1 MTQLRRSR
9 TPGLKARRGPTL
21 REASFADFEQIAAL
35 ATRHGLAR
43 PRSQEAWRHLW
54 LANPHYRERG
64 GNWTIGWVLE
74 DDAGR
79 IVASIENIP
88 LAYEFQG
95 ARVLAAS
102 GRSWVADEEYRSGS
116 LLLLE
121 HVISQPTIDLYVNST
136 FSVASMPAITVFGC
150 SRVPVGVWDESA
162 FWVTDHPAF
171 VKSVLKRQGNRL
183 ASALSYPLSAA
194 LLLRERFTNTAVSP
208 RGVEVRACA
217 NFDERF
223 DDFWVELRRRHPHL
237 LLAVRTREV
246 MAWHFKYALADN
258 RAWIATVVEGGR
270 LIAYAVFDRRYR
282 RDIGLYRV
290 RLVDFQAL
298 DGSTDLLPPI
308 ISWALGKCRAEGIHM
323 LESVGRWLEP
333 GELLDVIAPYR
344 RKLSGTAW
352 LHAYRANNALL
363 ADQLRDRRAWAPSLF
378 DGDASLM

>member
-136 FSVASMPAITVFGC
+136 FSAASMPAITVFGC

-171 VKSVLKRQGNRL
+171 VKSVLKRQGNPL

-282 RDIGLYRV
+282 RDIGLHRV

-298 DGSTDLLPPI
+298 DGSTELLPPF

-333 GELLDVIAPYR
+333 GELMDVIAPYR

>member
-1 MTQLRRSR
+1 MTQLRRS
-9 TPGLKARRGPTL
+9 TTLGFKARRGPTL

-35 ATRHGLAR
+35 ATRHGLGR

-54 LANPHYRERG
+54 LANPHYRERA

-95 ARVLAAS
+95 TRILAAS
-102 GRSWVADEEYRSGS
+102 GRSWVADQEYRSGS

-121 HVISQPTIDLYVNST
+121 HVISQPSIDLYVNST
-136 FSVASMPAITVFGC
+136 ISVASMPAIDVFGC
-150 SRVPVGVWDESA
+150 SRVPVGVWDEAA
-162 FWVTDHPAF
+162 FWVTNHPAF
-171 VKSVLKRQGNRL
+171 AKSVLKRRGNPL

-194 LLLRERFTNTAVSP
+194 LLLRERFTKTALS
-208 RGVEVRACA
+208 RSDVEVRACA

-223 DDFWVELRRRHPHL
+223 DDFWIELRRRHPQL
-237 LLAVRTREV
+237 LLAIRTREV
-246 MAWHFKYALADN
+246 LAWHFKYALADN

-282 RDIGLYRV
+282 RDIGLRRM
-290 RLVDFQAL
+290 RLVDFQSL
-298 DGSTDLLPPI
+298 DGSTELLPPI

-323 LESVGRWLEP
+323 LESVGRWLES
-333 GELLDVIAPYR
+333 GELLDVLAPYR
-344 RKLSGTAW
+344 RKLFGTAW
-352 LHAYRANNALL
+352 LYAYRANNAVL
-363 ADQLRDRRAWAPSLF
+363 AGQLRDRRVWAPSLF
-378 DGDASLM
+378 DGDASL

>member
-1 MTQLRRSR
+1 MTELRRSR
-9 TPGLKARRGPTL
+9 TPGLKARSGPTL

-35 ATRHGLAR
+35 AQRHGLGR
-43 PRSQEAWRHLW
+43 PRSQEAWRDLW
-54 LANPHYRERG
+54 LGNPHYRERE
-64 GNWTIGWVLE
+64 GNWPIGWVLE

-79 IVASIENIP
+79 IVASMENIP
-88 LAYEFQG
+88 LTYEFQG

-136 FSVASMPAITVFGC
+136 SSVESMPAITVFGC

-171 VKSVLKRQGNRL
+171 VKSCLKRQGYPL

-194 LLLRERFTNTAVSP
+194 LLLRERFTGSAVSP
-208 RGVEVRACA
+208 GDVEVCACS

-223 DDFWVELRRRHPHL
+223 DDFWNELRRRHPHL

-258 RAWIATVVEGGR
+258 RAWIATIIDGGR
-270 LIAYAVFDRRYR
+270 LIAYAVFDRRYKR
-282 RDIGLYRV
+282 HIGLHRV

-298 DGSTDLLPPI
+298 NGSTELLPPI
-308 ISWALGKCRAEGIHM
+308 ISWALGKCRAEGVHM
-323 LESVGRWLEP
+323 LESFGRWLEP

-344 RKLSGTAW
+344 RKLSGAW
-352 LHAYRANNALL
+352 LHAYRANNAQL
-363 ADQLRDRRAWAPSLF
+363 ANQLRDRRAWAPSLF

>member
-1 MTQLRRSR
+1 
-9 TPGLKARRGPTL
+9 
-21 REASFADFEQIAAL
+21 
-35 ATRHGLAR
+35 
-43 PRSQEAWRHLW
+43 
-54 LANPHYRERG
+54 
-64 GNWTIGWVLE
+64 
-74 DDAGR
+74 
-79 IVASIENIP
+79 
-88 LAYEFQG
+88 
-95 ARVLAAS
+95 
-102 GRSWVADEEYRSGS
+102 
-116 LLLLE
+116 
-121 HVISQPTIDLYVNST
+121 
-136 FSVASMPAITVFGC
+136 MPAITVFGC

-171 VKSVLKRQGNRL
+171 VKSVLKRQGNPL

-223 DDFWVELRRRHPHL
+223 DDFWVELRRRNPHL

-258 RAWIATVVEGGR
+258 RTWIATVVEGGR
-270 LIAYAVFDRRYR
+270 LIAYAIFDRRHR
-282 RDIGLYRV
+282 RDIDLHLV

-298 DGSTDLLPPI
+298 DGSTELLTPI

-323 LESVGRWLEP
+323 LESWGRWLEP

-344 RKLSGTAW
+344 RKLSWGW
-352 LHAYRANNALL
+352 PHAYRANNPLL
-363 ADQLRDRRAWAPSLF
+363 ADQLRDRHAWTPSLF